1 MDKRMTAADVV
12 GRLEDGMT
20 IGIGGWGARRKPMAL
35 VRELTRSNLQE
46 LTIVAYGGPDVGM
59 LCAAGKVARLV
70 FGFVSLDLIALD
82 AHFRAARQAGNMK
95 NIMELDEGMLQWGLR
110 AAALRLPFLP
120 THAGLATDVET
131 LNPEIKTI
139 QSPYEDGEVL
149 MAMPALKLDA
159 ALCHVDHLDSRGN
172 GQILGPDPYFD
183 DLFCAAATQ
192 RFVSCEEILPTEEM
206 TARSCIHSMVLNRTL
221 VDGVI
226 EAPFGAHPTSCVPK
240 YGIDVDHL
248 KIYSASA
255 KAEGGFAD
263 YAGKF
268 LDLDPAA
275 YLEAVGG
282 ADKISAIAAPVF

>member
-1 MDKRMTAADVV
+1 MDKRMTAADAID
-12 GRLEDGMT
+12 RLSDGMT

-35 VRELTRSNLQE
+35 VRELVRSDLKD

-59 LCAAGKVARLV
+59 LCAAGKVAKLI
-70 FGFVSLDLIALD
+70 FGFVSLDLIPLD
-82 AHFRAARQAGNMK
+82 AHFRAARQAGTMK

-120 THAGLATDVET
+120 TRAGLASDVET
-131 LNPEIKTI
+131 RNSEIQTVT
-139 QSPYEDGEVL
+139 SPYADGEVL

-159 ALCHVDHLDSRGN
+159 ALCHVDHCDARGN
-172 GQILGPDPYFD
+172 GQVLGPDPYFD
-183 DLFCAAATQ
+183 DLFCAAAEQ

-206 TARSCIHSMVLNRTL
+206 TAAGCIHSMVLNRTL

-248 KIYSASA
+248 KVYSAAA
-255 KAEGGFAD
+255 KGAGGFTD
-263 YAGKF
+263 YVNTF
-268 LDLDPAA
+268 VSIDPAA

-282 ADKISAIAAPVF
+282 ADKIGAIPAPVF